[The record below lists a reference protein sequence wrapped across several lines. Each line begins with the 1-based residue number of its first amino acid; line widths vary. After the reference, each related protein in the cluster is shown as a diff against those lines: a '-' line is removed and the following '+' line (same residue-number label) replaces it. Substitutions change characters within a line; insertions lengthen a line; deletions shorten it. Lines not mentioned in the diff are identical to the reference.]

1 MSKRALI
8 TGAAGFV
15 GGHLAN
21 RLVAQG
27 WDVVLSD
34 RNTPGC
40 IPCDFG
46 VPRDIDTLLESAGPV
61 THVFHLAARTFVPE
75 SMADPTGAF
84 EVNLLGTVH
93 LLSRLARYPMPPRVV
108 FIGSA
113 EAYGHPQFLPMTE
126 AHPLEPQNP
135 YAVSKAA
142 ADHFAAYVSRTS
154 NLEIVRMRPFNH
166 SGAGQTPQFALSSF
180 AKQVADIEAG
190 REEPVLRVGNLDAL
204 RDFSHVLDVVAGY
217 EAAALRGLPGEAYNI
232 CSGQAVT
239 VRSALE
245 GLLQRSTAAIEVVT
259 DPARFRPVDVPEVRG
274 SHEKLTQDTGWKP
287 ERGMDQILDDV
298 LGYWRAQSAGAGA

>member
-15 GGHLAN
+15 GGHLAR
-21 RLVAQG
+21 RLVSQG

-34 RNTPGC
+34 RNTPGF
-40 IPCDFG
+40 IACDFG
-46 VPRDIDTLLESAGPV
+46 APRDIDALLETTGSV

-75 SMADPTGAF
+75 SMADPSGAF

-113 EAYGHPQFLPMTE
+113 EAYGRPQFLPMTE
-126 AHPLEPQNP
+126 EHPLEPQNP
-135 YAVSKAA
+135 YAISKAA
-142 ADHFAAYVSRTS
+142 ADHFAAYVARTS
-154 NLEIVRMRPFNH
+154 NIEIIRMRPFNH

-190 REEPVLRVGNLDAL
+190 HEEPVLRVGNLDAL
-204 RDFSHVLDVVAGY
+204 RDFSHVEDVVAAY
-217 EAAALRGLPGEAYNI
+217 EAAALRGVPGEAYNV
-232 CSGQAVT
+232 CAGHAVT
-239 VRSALE
+239 LRSALE
-245 GLLQRSTAAIEVVT
+245 GLLARSTADIQVEV
-259 DPARFRPVDVPEVRG
+259 DPARFRPLDVPEVRG
-274 SHEKLTQDTGWKP
+274 SYEKLERHTGWKP
-287 ERGMDQILDDV
+287 ERGMDHLLDDV
-298 LGYWRAQSAGAGA
+298 LGYWRAEAAGLHP